1 MFDDL
6 IELLRK
12 VAQGD
17 SDALKKSQMKEVTE
31 GKPLSVNLS
40 LRDLRAENYRT
51 STVKACCQI
60 LEVGTMA
67 QVCQK
72 HIDILNVCFHKFH
85 NSTLQP
91 ITFDPQDYAA
101 TMQHLVF
108 ELSQKLVPLTKKFSV
123 GAAETAL
130 QPLCL
135 PATDEPQLDTSRN
148 ETATEASILSDL
160 EEARPS
166 LSSPR
171 QHPYDSDQEPGPSC
185 PKKSSRKKVS
195 P

>member
-17 SDALKKSQMKEVTE
+17 SHALKKSQMKEVTE

-72 HIDILNVCFHKFH
+72 HIDILNVCCHKFH

-108 ELSQKLVPLTKKFSV
+108 ELSQKLVPQ
-123 GAAETAL
+123 TAL

-148 ETATEASILSDL
+148 ETATEASILSGL

-166 LSSPR
+166 ISSPR

-185 PKKSSRKKVS
+185 PKMSSRKKVS

>member
-17 SDALKKSQMKEVTE
+17 SDALKKSQMEEVTE

-40 LRDLRAENYRT
+40 LRDLRAEHYRT
-51 STVKACCQI
+51 SMVKACCEI
-60 LEVGTMA
+60 LELGTMA
-67 QVCQK
+67 QVCQE
-72 HIDILNVCFHKFH
+72 HIDILNVCCHKFH
-85 NSTLQP
+85 RSTLQP
-91 ITFDPQDYAA
+91 ITFNPQDYAD

-108 ELSQKLVPLTKKFSV
+108 ELYQKLIPLTKKFSV

-148 ETATEASILSDL
+148 ETATEASILSGL
-160 EEARPS
+160 E
-166 LSSPR
+166 
-171 QHPYDSDQEPGPSC
+171 
-185 PKKSSRKKVS
+185 
-195 P
+195 